1 MAAGRSSARRYAE
14 AAFEIAERDG
24 TLDDWVADL
33 ETALGLV
40 GAGDVARLL
49 TNPAIPTATRS
60 SIAEGVLRG
69 HVSEGARNL
78 ILLLVR
84 RGRADLLPSVGRE
97 FRRLRDRRAGIV
109 PATVTSA
116 APLDD
121 AEIAALRERLGPL
134 AGGTIDMTLQVDP
147 SILGGVVVRLGDRMI
162 DGSVRGR
169 LERLRSR
176 LAAGTFQ
183 VPLDSH

>member
-1 MAAGRSSARRYAE
+1 MAVVRSSARRYAE

-24 TLDDWVADL
+24 TLDKWVADL
-33 ETALGLV
+33 ETAVGLLE
-40 GAGDVARLL
+40 AGDVARLL
-49 TNPAIPTATRS
+49 ANPAIPTATRS

-69 HVSEGARNL
+69 QVSDRARNL
-78 ILLLVR
+78 VLLLVR
-84 RGRADLLPSVGRE
+84 RGRADLLPGVERE
-97 FRRLRDRRAGIV
+97 LRRLRDRQAGIV

-121 AEIAALRERLGPL
+121 AEVAALRERLGPI
-134 AGGTIDMTLQVDP
+134 AGGTIDMTVTVDP
-147 SILGGVVVRLGDRMI
+147 SILGGVVVRLGDRLI

-183 VPLDSH
+183 A